1 MFLFRFA
8 VEEPTV
14 EFVTNS
20 PFPDF
25 ERPHLAC
32 FAKNLPIIKSKTP
45 PSKTDTFTCFIF
57 QYISPSSLTIML
69 SPRSEHSAC
78 HDAPSTETKS
88 SKRRPRSTNSSSVS
102 FSPAVTVHTF
112 QNVPDAR
119 VIWYNQDEYIKMKKH
134 TEKSV
139 KKLEEGKLVESSKEC
154 LEGLGG
160 LSCQGVHMKMQRQ
173 AESRQAV
180 LREQRYQRNE
190 GLTDASR
197 IAEAYSNSC
206 SSTNCQ
212 TEAVMTAMRMETGV
226 KRDHSQ
232 SPPAPSNRKS
242 PVRGFLDRS
251 FSYAGR

>member
-1 MFLFRFA
+1 MQHNERG
-8 VEEPTV
+8 
-14 EFVTNS
+14 
-20 PFPDF
+20 
-25 ERPHLAC
+25 RPHSGVVC
-32 FAKNLPIIKSKTP
+32 KTFGSHKIKNLAKQNRYFHVLSFFNT
-45 PSKTDTFTCFIF
+45 S
-57 QYISPSSLTIML
+57 SPSSLTIML

-88 SKRRPRSTNSSSVS
+88 SKRRTRSTNSSSSVS
-102 FSPAVTVHTF
+102 FSPAITVHTF

-119 VIWYNQDEYIKMKKH
+119 VVWYNQDEYIKMKKH
-134 TEKSV
+134 TEKSI

-180 LREQRYQRNE
+180 LREQRYQRIE

-197 IAEAYSNSC
+197 IAEVYSSSC

-232 SPPAPSNRKS
+232 SPPAPTNRKS
-242 PVRGFLDRS
+242 PMRGFLDRS